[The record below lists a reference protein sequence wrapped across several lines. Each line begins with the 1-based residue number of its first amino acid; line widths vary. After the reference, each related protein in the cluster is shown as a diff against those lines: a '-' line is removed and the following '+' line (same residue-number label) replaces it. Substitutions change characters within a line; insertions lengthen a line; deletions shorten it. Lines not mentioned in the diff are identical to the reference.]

1 MIEDRSVDSSGV
13 DGASLWMTQNTDPKN
28 DVSCF
33 ILPTQETV
41 DAVEAV
47 AKKAGDRLVA
57 LLNPQWR
64 DTDDALDKAS
74 RSNSFF
80 GNLATMLGGKGE
92 SLRRLNEMGFQ
103 TVYSLEGYVCKGGN
117 IRLIKRFDSDWVI
130 FAEND
135 AATGY
140 IKVGTS
146 KTRPTYQDVD
156 RKLSEM
162 GVSLKY
168 ARDLGF
174 APKL

>member
-1 MIEDRSVDSSGV
+1 V
-13 DGASLWMTQNTDPKN
+13 DGASLWMTQNSSPKD

-33 ILPTQETV
+33 VLPTQETV
-41 DAVEAV
+41 DAVETV
-47 AKKAGDRLVA
+47 AKQAGDRLVV

-64 DTDDALDKAS
+64 NTDDALDKAS
-74 RSNSFF
+74 RNAGLF
-80 GNLATMLGGKGE
+80 GSLAIMLGGKGE
-92 SLRRLNEMGFQ
+92 SLRRLDELGFQ
-103 TVYSLEGYVCKGGN
+103 NVYALEGYVCKGGN

-135 AATGY
+135 AATNY

-156 RKLSEM
+156 RMLSDM

-168 ARDLGF
+168 ARDLGL